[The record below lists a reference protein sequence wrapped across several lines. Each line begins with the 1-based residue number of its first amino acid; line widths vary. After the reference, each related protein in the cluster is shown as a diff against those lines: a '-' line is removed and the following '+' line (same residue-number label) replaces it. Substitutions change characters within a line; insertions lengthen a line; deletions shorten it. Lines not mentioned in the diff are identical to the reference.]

1 MRGLFVSG
9 SPVPIL
15 SRYAGATPGAMN
27 KPGRGAGLVSGFTSR
42 ARSGARAC
50 PQRPLRGPGQQ
61 AGGPN
66 GDGQVGIADL
76 VALADSYGANLAS
89 GAAPVAAA
97 PKAGPSAPLYGSESP

>member
-1 MRGLFVSG
+1 M
-9 SPVPIL
+9 
-15 SRYAGATPGAMN
+15 
-27 KPGRGAGLVSGFTSR
+27 
-42 ARSGARAC
+42 
-50 PQRPLRGPGQQ
+50 PGQQ